1 MRPGFI
7 ILLRL
12 DQQRLLSRWHVWR
25 RRPLDLLVAL
35 ALLSGLLF
43 GLFQFFSAQAHDNHP
58 VWAYSAAL
66 VYIAARQLY
75 PSARSA
81 HAQTLLKG
89 PFFAL
94 ISDPQARRLWFAV
107 RTAVL
112 CLPVGLTLLVFQAV
126 LAPRDLAFWGLGAVS
141 GLGAGMLSVMIPP
154 LFTTGVANGADR
166 LPFAALA
173 PLWCRLRHKR
183 LWLPCGLLIIG
194 IPLATHLALSN
205 NPEPQTGL
213 GLFGLGSAL
222 LAVLLCPV
230 SGELTQFMRWQ
241 PGSLVRTLTQ
251 TALAPLALWLGP
263 CMLSLLISGAPL
275 KEGLLILLALGV
287 GTGLLILWTFLTRF
301 SHKPATADWVF
312 GIDLAV
318 TALLALLAL
327 PAALMWLV
335 VRLVLLMRRVR
346 RERWQPS
353 LP

>member
-1 MRPGFI
+1 MQPGFQ

-12 DQQRLLSRWHVWR
+12 DHERLRSRWRVWR
-25 RRPLDLLVAL
+25 RHPLDILVAL
-35 ALLSGLLF
+35 GLLSGLLF
-43 GLFQFFSAQAHDNHP
+43 GLFQALSAQAHDNRP
-58 VWAYSAAL
+58 IWAYSAAL
-66 VYIAARQLY
+66 LFFAARQLY

-81 HAQTLLKG
+81 YAQRLLSG
-89 PFFAL
+89 PLFPL
-94 ISDPQARRLWFAV
+94 ISDPQARQLWFAL

-112 CLPVGLTLLVFQAV
+112 CLPVGLTLLVFQAI
-126 LAPRDLAFWGLGAVS
+126 LAPRDLGLWSLGAVL
-141 GLGAGMLSVMIPP
+141 GLGAGMVSAMIPP

-194 IPLATHLALSN
+194 VPLATHLALSN

-230 SGELTQFMRWQ
+230 SGELTQFLRWQ

-251 TALAPLALWLGP
+251 TALAPFALWLGL
-263 CMLSLLISGAPL
+263 CLLSLLISGAPP
-275 KEGLLILLALGV
+275 KDGLLILLALGAA
-287 GTGLLILWTFLTRF
+287 TELLILWTFLTRF
-301 SHKPATADWVF
+301 SHKPATADWVL

-318 TALLALLAL
+318 AALLALLAM
-327 PAALMWLV
+327 PAAMLWLV
-335 VRLVLLMRRVR
+335 VRLILLMRRVR
-346 RERWQPS
+346 RERWRPS

>member
-1 MRPGFI
+1 MPPGFQ

-12 DQQRLLSRWHVWR
+12 DQERLLSRWRLWR
-25 RRPLDLLVAL
+25 RRPADLLVAL

-58 VWAYSAAL
+58 IWAYSAAL
-66 VYIAARQLY
+66 VYIAVRQLY

-81 HAQTLLKG
+81 YAQSLLRG
-89 PFFAL
+89 PFFHL
-94 ISDPQARRLWFAV
+94 ISDPHQRRLWFAL
-107 RTAVL
+107 RTAAL
-112 CLPVGLTLLVFQAV
+112 CLPLGLKLLGFQTV
-126 LAPRDLAFWGLGAVS
+126 LAPRDLGLWGLGAVL
-141 GLGAGMLSVMIPP
+141 GLGAGMLSALMPP
-154 LFTTGVANGADR
+154 LFAAEASAHANR
-166 LPFAALA
+166 VPLAALA

-183 LWLPCGLLIIG
+183 LWLPGGLLIIG

-213 GLFGLGSAL
+213 GLFGIGSVL

-241 PGSLVRTLTQ
+241 PGTMVRILTQ
-251 TALAPLALWLGP
+251 TALAPFTLWLGLSL
-263 CMLSLLISGAPL
+263 LSLLISGAPL
-275 KEGLLILLALGV
+275 KDGLLILLALGAAA
-287 GTGLLILWTFLTRF
+287 GLLILWTFLTRF
-301 SHKPATADWVF
+301 SHKPATADWVL

-318 TALLALLAL
+318 TALLAVLAL

-335 VRLVLLMRRVR
+335 VRLILLMRRVR
-346 RERWQPS
+346 RERWRPS

>member
-1 MRPGFI
+1 MPPGFQ

-12 DQQRLLSRWHVWR
+12 DQERLLSRWRLWR

-58 VWAYSAAL
+58 IWAYSAAL
-66 VYIAARQLY
+66 LCFAGRQVY

-81 HAQTLLKG
+81 YAQGLLSG
-89 PFFAL
+89 PFFHL
-94 ISDPQARRLWFAV
+94 ISDPQVRHVWFAV
-107 RTAVL
+107 RTTAL
-112 CLPVGLTLLVFQAV
+112 CLPVALTLLGFQAA
-126 LAPRDLAFWGLGAVS
+126 LAPRDLGLWGLGAVL
-141 GLGAGMLSVMIPP
+141 GLGGGIVSALMPP
-154 LFTTGVANGADR
+154 LFAAEASTRTDP

-213 GLFGLGSAL
+213 GLFGIGSAL

-241 PGSLVRTLTQ
+241 PGAMVRALRQ
-251 TALAPLALWLGP
+251 TALAPFTLWLGLSL
-263 CMLSLLISGAPL
+263 LSLLISGAPL
-275 KEGLLILLALGV
+275 KDGLLILLALGAAA
-287 GTGLLILWTFLTRF
+287 GLLILWTFLTRF
-301 SHKPATADWVF
+301 SHKPATADWVL

-318 TALLALLAL
+318 TALLAVLAL

-335 VRLVLLMRRVR
+335 VRLILLMRRVR
-346 RERWQPS
+346 RERWRPS

>member
-1 MRPGFI
+1 MAF
-7 ILLRL
+7 
-12 DQQRLLSRWHVWR
+12 
-25 RRPLDLLVAL
+25 

-43 GLFQFFSAQAHDNHP
+43 GLFQALSAQAHDNRP
-58 VWAYSAAL
+58 IWACSAAL
-66 VYIAARQLY
+66 LFFAARQLF

-81 HAQTLLKG
+81 YAQNLLRG

-94 ISDPQARRLWFAV
+94 ISDPQVRRLWFAV

-112 CLPVGLTLLVFQAV
+112 CLPIGLTLLVFQAV
-126 LAPRDLAFWGLGAVS
+126 LAPRDLGLWSLGAVL
-141 GLGAGMLSVMIPP
+141 GLGAGMLSAMIPP

-222 LAVLLCPV
+222 LALLLCPV
-230 SGELTQFMRWQ
+230 SSKLTQFMRWQ
-241 PGSLVRTLTQ
+241 PASLVRTLTQ
-251 TALAPLALWLGP
+251 TALAPFALWLGL
-263 CMLSLLISGAPL
+263 CFLSLLISGAPL

-287 GTGLLILWTFLTRF
+287 ATGLLILWTFLTRF
-301 SHKPATADWVF
+301 SHKPATADWVL

-327 PAALMWLV
+327 PAALLWLV
-335 VRLVLLMRRVR
+335 VRLILLMRRVR
-346 RERWQPS
+346 RERWRPS
-353 LP
+353 LL